1 MVWWS
6 FLYLGFRRV
15 LELIVLRLRRRE
27 SKEIEILVLRH
38 ELEILRR
45 QHPRPRLEPADRAW
59 LAVLS
64 RLLPRPRWSVF
75 IVRPDTLLRWHRR
88 MVRRH
93 WTYPVKA
100 KGRPPLL
107 TRWPA

>member
-1 MVWWS
+1 MWWS

-15 LELIVLRLRRRE
+15 LELIVLRFRRRE
-27 SKEIEILVLRH
+27 TKEIEILVLRH

-45 QHPRPRLEPADRAW
+45 QHPRPRLRPADRAW

-64 RLLPRPRWSVF
+64 RLIPRQRWSAF
-75 IVRPDTLLRWHRR
+75 GVRPDTLLGWHRR

-93 WTYPVKA
+93 WTA
-100 KGRPPLL
+100 LL
-107 TRWPA
+107 H